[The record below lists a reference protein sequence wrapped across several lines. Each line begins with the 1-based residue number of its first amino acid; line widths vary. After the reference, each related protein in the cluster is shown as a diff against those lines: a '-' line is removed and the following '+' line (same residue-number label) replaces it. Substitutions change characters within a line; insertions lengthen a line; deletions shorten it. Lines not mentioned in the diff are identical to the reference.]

1 MGYRSDVRIV
11 VSKEGYKELKEYVA
25 AHAVKFKK
33 PDNDYS
39 YNLIEH
45 ADSIKTKDCGD
56 QVMICWNSI
65 KWYEGYYPDVDTVM
79 GGLSWLQDKGFSYT
93 FSRIG
98 EDYDDIEENHW
109 EGELDQD
116 VDWPWI
122 CRYFDDEAL
131 GFEEERSD
139 K

>member
-1 MGYRSDVRIV
+1 
-11 VSKEGYKELKEYVA
+11 
-25 AHAVKFKK
+25 
-33 PDNDYS
+33 
-39 YNLIEH
+39 
-45 ADSIKTKDCGD
+45 
-56 QVMICWNSI
+56 
-65 KWYEGYYPDVDTVM
+65 M